1 MILKWEQALIIC
13 SCNVLSEAQ
22 ILATLQSED
31 VPRPRTAGQ
40 AYRCLGC
47 APRCGRC
54 VETVRALIAKAHLAD
69 CHVGCT
75 TCPAGHAHPA
85 STPGEEPVFLIAA
98 E

>member
-1 MILKWEQALIIC
+1 LIIC

-22 ILATLQSED
+22 ILATLQIEGGA
-31 VPRPRTAGQ
+31 RPRSVGE

-54 VETVRALIAKAHLAD
+54 LETVRALIANAHLD
-69 CHVGCT
+69 CNVGCAI
-75 TCPAGHAHPA
+75 CPAGEAHEHAHDHEHA
-85 STPGEEPVFLIAA
+85 HEPVEPEPAFLIAA

>member
-1 MILKWEQALIIC
+1 MIIC

-22 ILATLQSED
+22 ILETLKLGAS
-31 VPRPRTAGQ
+31 PRAAGT

-54 VETVRALIAKAHLAD
+54 LETVRALLHKAHLD
-69 CHVGCT
+69 NCKVGCAI
-75 TCPAGHAHPA
+75 CPGHEPSHDEERIE
-85 STPGEEPVFLIAA
+85 TPVLIAA